1 MNNNIP
7 KELIH
12 KHFPDLVNNFA
23 YFHKQVKKEDLK
35 RWVNQPPAYENYK
48 HLDDIKSEIVNNP
61 QKYIRTGPITVRCK
75 ASELYTCDSMLSN
88 LPTIITYDRL
98 YNYNEI
104 VHKAKA
110 FMEIPKGFSP
120 KSDIL
125 HGMVRWIYDEN
136 DNVVDFAICKDRGN
150 LRTHIGLASN
160 AGEDVNLCITLD
172 FHDVDPSMKSV
183 DYIKMESETFMEDA
197 VDRRGFAQDVKF
209 RAGYVAGRKEMI
221 AKVGFLD
228 EELDVDYA
236 GIVAKIRKGSA
247 IKKPAP
253 EYSISSLAEFN
264 FTKDGVA
271 AGYISKYGIH
281 NIKSA
286 VGLLKSILKERE
298 AIAKEHG
305 KSFVVSKELSMSAIH
320 TFTKS
325 FWFLCETPA
334 KLALPKTTYTNA
346 ITTRETLRELIKH
359 VFIGVTYGKNFNINM
374 KDLIKDNY
382 TKDTTYFAF
391 KTYMGPILPDLAHI
405 NGREN
410 GYRSNHPCLLAYI
423 NDCSEKSLRADA
435 TKVVDNN

>member
-12 KHFPDLVNNFA
+12 KDFKDLVNNFA
-23 YFHKQVKKEDLK
+23 YFHQKVKKEDLK
-35 RWVNQPPAYENYK
+35 RWVNLPPTYENYK
-48 HLDDIKSEIVNNP
+48 HLDNIKSDIVNNP
-61 QKYIRTGPITVRCK
+61 QKYIETGPITVRCK
-75 ASELYTCDSMLSN
+75 ASELYTCDSMISKLD
-88 LPTIITYDRL
+88 TIITYDRL
-98 YNYNEI
+98 YEYDVI

-136 DNVVDFAICKDRGN
+136 NNVVDFAICKDRGN

-160 AGEDVNLCITLD
+160 AGDDVNLCITLD
-172 FHDVDPSMKSV
+172 FHDVDPSMKSI

-209 RAGYVAGRKEMI
+209 RAGYVAGRKEML

-228 EELDVDYA
+228 EDLDVDYA
-236 GIVAKIRKGSA
+236 GIVSKIRKQND
-247 IKKPAP
+247 KPAP

-281 NIKSA
+281 NIQSA

-325 FWFLCETPA
+325 FWYLCETPA
-334 KLALPKTTYTNA
+334 KLALPKSRFANA
-346 ITTRETLRELIKH
+346 ITTRDTLFDLIKH
-359 VFIGVTYGKNFNINM
+359 VFTGITFKHNFNINM
-374 KDLIKDNY
+374 KDLIKDSY

-405 NGREN
+405 NGREYY

-423 NDCSEKSLRADA
+423 NDCSEKSLRAEA

>member
-423 NDCSEKSLRADA
+423 NDCSEKSLRAEA

>member
-12 KHFPDLVNNFA
+12 KDFKDLVNNFA
-23 YFHKQVKKEDLK
+23 YFHQKVKKEDLK
-35 RWVNQPPAYENYK
+35 RWVNLPPTYENYK
-48 HLDDIKSEIVNNP
+48 HLDDIKSDIVNNP
-61 QKYIRTGPITVRCK
+61 QKYIETGPITVRCK
-75 ASELYTCDSMLSN
+75 ASELYTCDSMISKLD
-88 LPTIITYDRL
+88 TIITYDRL
-98 YNYNEI
+98 YEYDVI

-160 AGEDVNLCITLD
+160 AGDDVNLCITLD
-172 FHDVDPSMKSV
+172 FHDVDPSMKSI

-209 RAGYVAGRKEMI
+209 RAGYVAERKEMI
-221 AKVGFLD
+221 AKVAFLD
-228 EELDVDYA
+228 EDLDVDYA
-236 GIVAKIRKGSA
+236 GIVSKIRKQND
-247 IKKPAP
+247 KPAP

-281 NIKSA
+281 NIQSA

-298 AIAKEHG
+298 AIAKQYD
-305 KSFVVSKELSMSAIH
+305 KSFTVSKELSMSAIH

-325 FWFLCETPA
+325 FWYLCETPA
-334 KLALPKTTYTNA
+334 KLALPKSRFANA
-346 ITTRETLRELIKH
+346 ITTRDTLFELIKH
-359 VFIGVTYGKNFNINM
+359 VFIGMTYKHNFNINM

-405 NGREN
+405 NKRQN

-423 NDCSEKSLRADA
+423 NDCSEKSLRAEA

>member
-136 DNVVDFAICKDRGN
+136 NNVVDFAICKDRGN

>member
-136 DNVVDFAICKDRGN
+136 GNVVDFAICKDRGN

-160 AGEDVNLCITLD
+160 AGDDVNLCITLD
-172 FHDVDPSMKSV
+172 FHKPEYVETQALRQL
-183 DYIKMESETFMEDA
+183 ESEIFTEDA
-197 VDRRGFAQDVKF
+197 VDRRGIPAEINLDFLLDCKGLKF
-209 RAGYVAGRKEMI
+209 LILDLNSLSKI
-221 AKVGFLD
+221 IGF
-228 EELDVDYA
+228 
-236 GIVAKIRKGSA
+236 
-247 IKKPAP
+247 
-253 EYSISSLAEFN
+253 IS
-264 FTKDGVA
+264 
-271 AGYISKYGIH
+271 
-281 NIKSA
+281 
-286 VGLLKSILKERE
+286 LK
-298 AIAKEHG
+298 
-305 KSFVVSKELSMSAIH
+305 F
-320 TFTKS
+320 
-325 FWFLCETPA
+325 
-334 KLALPKTTYTNA
+334 
-346 ITTRETLRELIKH
+346 
-359 VFIGVTYGKNFNINM
+359 
-374 KDLIKDNY
+374 
-382 TKDTTYFAF
+382 
-391 KTYMGPILPDLAHI
+391 
-405 NGREN
+405 
-410 GYRSNHPCLLAYI
+410 
-423 NDCSEKSLRADA
+423 
-435 TKVVDNN
+435 